1 MTFSPIPLEARK
13 GFTPKQRAAVF
24 LEHGGIC
31 HLCNGKIQVGQA
43 FDIDHVIPLAL
54 GGTNDASNLRPA
66 HSRCHRGT
74 GSKTSDDVA
83 AISRADR
90 LAQKHFGIR
99 KPKGRWPKRS
109 FPKA

>member
-13 GFTPKQRAAVF
+13 GFTPKQRATLF
-24 LEHGGIC
+24 TEHGGLCHIC
-31 HLCNGKIQVGQA
+31 NSKIQVGQA
-43 FDIDHVIPLAL
+43 WDVDHVRPLAE
-54 GGTNDASNLRPA
+54 GGTNDLSNLRPA
-66 HSRCHRGT
+66 HEKCHRGV
-74 GSKTSDDVA
+74 GSKTSDDIKN
-83 AISRADR
+83 ISRADR